1 MNIFFPVS
9 GISVNVFLPP
19 LVAFVVSF
27 FTSMG
32 GVSGAF
38 LLLPFQVSF
47 LNYTTPGV
55 SGTNFV
61 YNIAAIPGG
70 VYRYF
75 KEGRMFFPLAAIL
88 TIGTL
93 PGVFIGYFI
102 RVKYLYNPVDFKAFV
117 GVVLLYIGVRL
128 LFSLIKP
135 KKGEYTKNFN
145 LKILTSNISRSSFE
159 FQEKKYS
166 FSNFWMFLL
175 AFFVGI
181 IGGAYGIG
189 GGSIIAPFCVAVFKL
204 PVYVVAGPALL
215 STWITSVLG
224 VFYYSMN
231 PLGSSG
237 SEPDILLGLLFGLGG
252 IVGTYLGARCQ
263 KYAPSEIIK
272 LILSLSILFLS
283 VKYIFDF
290 VFKTFFNL

>member
-1 MNIFFPVS
+1 LNIFFPVS
-9 GISVNVFLPP
+9 GISVNIFLPP
-19 LVAFVVSF
+19 LVAFVISF

-38 LLLPFQVSF
+38 LILPFQVSF
-47 LNYTTPGV
+47 LNYATPGV

-61 YNIAAIPGG
+61 YNIVAIPGG

-75 KEGRMFFPLAAIL
+75 KEGRMFFPLAIVL

-102 RVKYLYNPVDFKAFV
+102 RVKYLYNPVVFKAFV
-117 GVVLLYIGVRL
+117 GLVLLYIGIRL
-128 LFSLIKP
+128 LYSLIRSENGDYP
-135 KKGEYTKNFN
+135 KNFQ
-145 LKILTSNISRSSFE
+145 LKILSSNIFRSSFE
-159 FQEKKYS
+159 FQEKTYN
-166 FSNFWMFLL
+166 FSNCWMFLL
-175 AFFVGI
+175 SFFVGI

-215 STWITSVLG
+215 ATWITSILG
-224 VFYYSMN
+224 VFYYSLN

-237 SEPDILLGLLFGLGG
+237 SEPDIFLGLLFGLGG
-252 IVGTYLGARCQ
+252 IAGTYLGARCQ
-263 KYAPSEIIK
+263 KHVPSEIIK
-272 LILSLSILFLS
+272 LILSLSILFLA
-283 VKYIFDF
+283 VKYIFEF
-290 VFKTFFNL
+290 VLKTLLS

>member
-1 MNIFFPVS
+1 LNIFFPVS
-9 GISVNVFLPP
+9 GISVNIFLPP
-19 LVAFVVSF
+19 LVAFVISF

-38 LLLPFQVSF
+38 LILPFQVSF

-75 KEGRMFFPLAAIL
+75 KEGRMFLPLAIVL

-102 RVKYLYNPVDFKAFV
+102 RVKYLYDPVVFKAFV
-117 GVVLLYIGVRL
+117 GVVLLYIGLRL
-128 LFSLIKP
+128 LHSLIKP
-135 KKGEYTKNFN
+135 KKNDYTKSFQ
-145 LKILTSNISRSSFE
+145 LKLLSSNIFRSSFE
-159 FQEKKYS
+159 FQEKTYN
-166 FSNFWMFLL
+166 FSNFWMFCLS
-175 AFFVGI
+175 FFVGI

-215 STWITSVLG
+215 ATWITSILG
-224 VFYYSMN
+224 IFYYSLN

-237 SEPDILLGLLFGLGG
+237 SEPDIFLGLLFGLGG
-252 IVGTYLGARCQ
+252 IAGTYLGARCQ
-263 KYAPSEIIK
+263 KHVPSEIIK

-283 VKYIFDF
+283 AKYIFDF
-290 VFKTFFNL
+290 VVKTFFTP

>member
-1 MNIFFPVS
+1 MNIFFPIS
-9 GISVNVFLPP
+9 GISVNIFLPP
-19 LVAFVVSF
+19 LVAFVISF

-75 KEGRMFFPLAAIL
+75 KEGRMFFPLAIVL

-102 RVKYLYNPVDFKAFV
+102 RVKYLYNPVVFKAFV
-117 GVVLLYIGVRL
+117 GVVLLYIGIRL
-128 LFSLIKP
+128 LFSLIRP
-135 KKGEYTKNFN
+135 KKVERTKNFD
-145 LKILTSNISRSSFE
+145 LKILTSNIFRAAFE
-159 FQEKKYS
+159 FQEKTYS
-166 FSNFWMFLL
+166 FSNFWVFLL
-175 AFFVGI
+175 SFFVGI

-215 STWITSVLG
+215 ATWITSILG
-224 VFYYSMN
+224 VFYYSLN
-231 PLGSSG
+231 PLGSPG

-252 IVGTYLGARCQ
+252 IAGTYLGARCQ
-263 KYAPSEIIK
+263 KYVPSGIIK
-272 LILSLSILFLS
+272 LILSLSILFLA

-290 VFKTFFNL
+290 ALHVFFTL